1 MDVTSFDS
9 VGSTTIFPLPSGSEG
24 TFLLAT
30 GFDGIAGVAGSSDST
45 TATAAPASAFTGAS
59 SGSYLTTTSVGA
71 AGSNMW
77 SLKRIGRG

>member
-1 MDVTSFDS
+1 VDVTSFDS

-45 TATAAPASAFTGAS
+45 TATAAVLAAAFTGAS
-59 SGSYLTTTSVGA
+59 SGSHSTTTSVGA
-71 AGSNMW
+71 AVRNLW
-77 SLKRIGRG
+77 SLK